1 MKKARQQKGSLTVE
15 AVVIL
20 PIYILVLF
28 FVLNF
33 MNIFYMQLAI
43 QEGLN
48 NTAAVIGKYCNI
60 AAVTVG
66 MDVFD
71 LQKTTSTIDSVVTP
85 VKGIIDS
92 AGGIVT
98 AFTENG
104 FNAETFG
111 DLQEKGRN
119 LKDNFDKLH
128 DEFPDVATAKSKAKE
143 LGEQLP
149 NILITGGAEILGSA
163 GISAVMDGYLTDMK
177 VNQNLLEADAHG
189 NKIRFHLTID
199 DANGPDG
206 KPRYDLVLT
215 AQYTYKD
222 PMFSIFFDS
231 IEMKQSVVVHPWI
244 GGQTKGQRKVE
255 IGG

>member
-1 MKKARQQKGSLTVE
+1 MKKARQQRGSLTVE

-48 NTAAVIGKYCNI
+48 NTAAVIGKYCNV

-66 MDVFD
+66 MDAFN
-71 LQKTTSTIDSVVTP
+71 LQETTSTVGAVVEP
-85 VKGIIDS
+85 VTEIMNS

-98 AFTENG
+98 VFTKEG
-104 FNAETFG
+104 FNAGSFET
-111 DLQEKGRN
+111 
-119 LKDNFDKLH
+119 LKSHGESLKENFDKLH
-128 DEFPDVATAKSKAKE
+128 DEFPDMATAKSKAKE
-143 LGEQLP
+143 LGKQLP
-149 NILITGGAEILGSA
+149 NLLISGGVELLGSL
-163 GISAVMDGYLTDMK
+163 GVSASMERYLSEMK
-177 VNQNLLEADAHG
+177 VNQNLLEGDPG
-189 NKIRFHLTID
+189 QKIRFLLAID
-199 DANGPDG
+199 DTNGPDG
-206 KPRYDLVLT
+206 TPRYDLVLT

-244 GGQTKGQRKVE
+244 GGKTEGLRKVF
-255 IGG
+255 